1 VAKPLTDSCVAKKT
15 LHHPG
20 YDPLKALRP
29 KNAVEISS
37 TLMHKDYC
45 YKKEIESETDKDV
58 ADVII

>member
-1 VAKPLTDSCVAKKT
+1 VSPKKQT
-15 LHHPG
+15 LWHPG

-37 TLMHKDYC
+37 DYC